1 MTTLTSLLPFLSSAP
16 KAGAAGGGS
25 AWSRLVGVMR
35 RVVGRLGR
43 RPSAAPPV
51 SDEPTK
57 RAITPPAT
65 ASGTAVADAADAPA
79 RRTATRVLWGIEVAV
94 TDEPAGLAEDARGA
108 ESGTS
113 ATAPATAA
121 RTDAAPRIVEP
132 AIHAFADDYGLEKA
146 RSMAETAAQ
155 ACREAAGSRTGF
167 VSTTNP
173 PVVVRKRLLKK
184 QLQTAATLYENAALA
199 MRVVEIALD
208 RDYRGNRQWAIST
221 AAMASSQLLDFLRTV
236 VRQDCCSVQKAVYS
250 ALDAVTKDRGIY
262 VAEGM
267 TWKQSM
273 PYGNF
278 GRTSRWLELA
288 AEGRTQHD
296 AACDRLLRTLDY
308 DLRQLDEDAAVDL
321 PRMLG
326 KIDTTVAALL
336 DAPHRLSPRDPRLAA
351 VAGLADEV
359 DFDPAT
365 HPSIAAIADA
375 EAPTEAERAADA
387 TAAAR
392 DTRTVGQV
400 IDECNDR
407 WAGKLAFALNSR
419 SDRDYPYARP
429 HEVERAFDWLATTY
443 RDAMTDSRSVSHQD
457 LHLSLREAAGWHFR
471 PHQSATTV
479 GRFREWYE
487 CSWNGSRRQVLSHI
501 GRGDTKRMAGNA
513 IRIGFTWDREHELI
527 VIGFIGQHQRTTQS

>member
-1 MTTLTSLLPFLSSAP
+1 M
-16 KAGAAGGGS
+16 
-25 AWSRLVGVMR
+25 
-35 RVVGRLGR
+35 
-43 RPSAAPPV
+43 
-51 SDEPTK
+51 
-57 RAITPPAT
+57 
-65 ASGTAVADAADAPA
+65 
-79 RRTATRVLWGIEVAV
+79 LWGVEVAV
-94 TDEPAGLAEDARGA
+94 TDGPDALVADTPAAASTAPTHASPRIAEPALR
-108 ESGTS
+108 
-113 ATAPATAA
+113 
-121 RTDAAPRIVEP
+121 
-132 AIHAFADDYGLEKA
+132 AFADDYGLEKA

-236 VRQDCCSVQKAVYS
+236 VRQDCCSVQRAVYS

-296 AACDRLLRTLDY
+296 AAC
-308 DLRQLDEDAAVDL
+308 A
-321 PRMLG
+321 
-326 KIDTTVAALL
+326 AALL
-336 DAPHRLSPRDPRLAA
+336 AAPHRLSPRDPRLAA

-365 HPSIAAIADA
+365 HASIAAIADA
-375 EAPTEAERAADA
+375 EAFTEAERAE
-387 TAAAR
+387 AASGR

-407 WAGKLAFALNSR
+407 WAGKLVFALNSR

-443 RDAMTDSRSVSHQD
+443 RDAMTDSRSVSHED
-457 LHLSLREAAGWHFR
+457 LNISLRETAGWHFR

-487 CSWNGSRRQVLSHI
+487 CSWNGRRHQVLSHI
-501 GRGDTKRMAGNA
+501 GRGDTKRMAENA